1 MRPRR
6 IAMYAIALAVVWVSS
21 QPEIA
26 DPSTRLLIAL
36 GSLSVMFL
44 IGFVEERRQKREND
58 AKPIISVRAEV
69 TGRRSIMEK
78 RGKYHV
84 RVYYLTFTTQD
95 GSTLEFEV
103 SELEYGRLDD
113 GECGTLEYRG
123 WEYLGL
129 RRYDL
134 GDMEPVVHPERDE
147 KRSAPVESLQTVT
160 EEAPV
165 RKMDGILTHE
175 LEE

>member
-1 MRPRR
+1 MKRFL
-6 IAMYAIALAVVWVSS
+6 MYAVAVVIVLVCN
-21 QPEIA
+21 QPDTAA
-26 DPSTRLLIAL
+26 DPTTRLIVGLAGFAL
-36 GSLSVMFL
+36 LLLLGAL
-44 IGFVEERRQKREND
+44 EWRRHKRKND
-58 AKPIISVRAEV
+58 ARPIVSVRAEV
-69 TGRRSIMEK
+69 TGRRSVMEL

-103 SELEYGRLDD
+103 SELEYGRMDN
-113 GECGTLEYRG
+113 GETGTLEYRG

-134 GDMEPVVHPERDE
+134 GTMEPVVE
-147 KRSAPVESLQTVT
+147 KEAGRADAPSAT
-160 EEAPV
+160 E
-165 RKMDGILTHE
+165 KGILTHE